1 MSTITGTAERNCRE
15 RRLALQDTIQALGG
29 KWRIFIL
36 CALQNGDLR
45 FSDLETRLPGIRPKV
60 LASDLKSLEAHLL
73 VNRQVNPTR
82 PVTVT
87 YSLTPHARHLWP
99 LVDALVGFGLEH
111 RRSVKA
117 GMKAGNAHVITL

>member
-1 MSTITGTAERNCRE
+1 MSNFPETEVAACRE
-15 RRLALQDTIQALGG
+15 RRLALHDAIQALGG

-36 CALQNGDLR
+36 CALQEGSRR
-45 FSDLETRLPGIRPKV
+45 FTDLETHLPGIRPKV
-60 LASDLKSLEAHLL
+60 LASELKTLEEHLL
-73 VNRQVNPTR
+73 ISRHVHDTR

-87 YSLTPHARHLWP
+87 YSLTPHARHIWP

-117 GMKAGNAHVITL
+117 AMKSVVPVE